1 LAGTRIFIAVAS
13 VAVLAL
19 GGVNASG
26 ALTTS
31 TERVRID
38 GFPDRD
44 TAKADCRRG
53 QRIVS
58 GGFSTPTYGFTGQPR
73 ISPISSKKSGGR
85 AWTSSAYNGDPSL
98 SGRFTS
104 YAYCERQARRLRER
118 SAHVEFGGGEST
130 RVRAGCRVGERLVS
144 GGFSVPDLGSDEGIL
159 VTESRK
165 AGQGWAAA
173 ARVTA
178 GTGQELVVHAYC
190 AANAPKLKTR
200 RTRRNVGT
208 GPPEQS
214 ARARCPRE
222 RPVVSGGFK
231 TPAQLATVGV
241 HESRRKGRRA
251 WLATSYTFAPASGA
265 LLVVEAY
272 CGPKRR

>member
-1 LAGTRIFIAVAS
+1 MAGMRIFIAVAL

-19 GGVNASG
+19 GAVDATG
-26 ALTTS
+26 ALTKS
-31 TERVRID
+31 IKRVQID

-44 TAKADCRRG
+44 SAKADCRRG

-58 GGFSTPTYGFTGQPR
+58 GGFSTRTYGFTGQPR

-85 AWTSSAYNGDPSL
+85 AWTSSAYNGDPL
-98 SGRFTS
+98 FSGSFTS
-104 YAYCERQARRLRER
+104 YAYCERHAGRLHER
-118 SAHVEFGGGEST
+118 SAQVEFGGGGST
-130 RVRAGCRVGERLVS
+130 RVRAGCRAGERLVS

-173 ARVTA
+173 ARVSS
-178 GTGQELVVHAYC
+178 GTDQELVAHAYC
-190 AANAPKLKTR
+190 AGNAPKLKTR
-200 RTRRNVGT
+200 RVRRNVGT

-214 ARARCPRE
+214 ARALCPRD

-231 TPAQLATVGV
+231 TPAQMATVGV

-251 WLATSYTFAPASGA
+251 WLATSYTFAPTSGD